1 MREVTLTLE
10 NAEGLHARPAAVL
23 AKMAGQF
30 TAKVEIKAK
39 GQQKNAKSIM
49 GLMALGLE
57 KGDQILLVAEGA
69 DEQNA
74 VEQISALIRGGFQEQ
89 V

>member
-1 MREVTLTLE
+1 MTELNLTLE

-23 AKMAGQF
+23 AKLAGQF
-30 TAKVEIKAK
+30 ASKIEIKAK

-57 KGDQILLVAEGA
+57 KGDAIQLVAEGA
-69 DEQNA
+69 DEQA
-74 VEQISALIRGGFQEQ
+74 ALDQISALIRGGFQE
-89 V
+89 

>member
-1 MREVTLTLE
+1 MKELSLTLE

-23 AKMAGQF
+23 AKVAGQF
-30 TAKVEIKAK
+30 ASKVEIKAK

-57 KGDQILLVAEGA
+57 KGDALQIVAEGA
-69 DEQNA
+69 DEQVA
-74 VEQISALIRGGFQEQ
+74 VEKISELIRGGFAE
-89 V
+89 